1 MDCRLALVY
10 SDEDRGRAGDVKAL
24 GKLQFFVLQSKSCP
38 LKLRAK
44 GFLDGQDYLAS
55 V

>member
-24 GKLQFFVLQSKSCP
+24 
-38 LKLRAK
+38 RAAAVISITH
-44 GFLDGQDYLAS
+44 GVPVFCFAE
-55 V
+55 